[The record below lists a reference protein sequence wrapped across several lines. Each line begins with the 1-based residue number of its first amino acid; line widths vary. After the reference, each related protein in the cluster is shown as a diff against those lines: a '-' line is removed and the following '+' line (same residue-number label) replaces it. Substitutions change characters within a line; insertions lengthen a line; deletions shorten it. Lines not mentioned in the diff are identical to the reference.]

1 MLQMM
6 KLRPREVKYYPKCPP
21 LHYCLFWGTLYL
33 KSNKVAQPSLL
44 SLHQA
49 EKLVWTDDT
58 LGSEEGSEEGT
69 RSLLL
74 GRMAAVD

>member
-21 LHYCLFWGTLYL
+21 FHYSLFWGTLYL

-69 RSLLL
+69 LSLPL
-74 GRMAAVD
+74 GRTAAVH